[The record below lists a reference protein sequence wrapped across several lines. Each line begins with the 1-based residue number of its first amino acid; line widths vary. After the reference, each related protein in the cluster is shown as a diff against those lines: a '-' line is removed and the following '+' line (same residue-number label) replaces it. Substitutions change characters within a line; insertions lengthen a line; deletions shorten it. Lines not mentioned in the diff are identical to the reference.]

1 MIFQTERL
9 ILRPWEERDAGE
21 LFRWAQDP
29 LIGPVAGWNALRS
42 MDDALI
48 MIRGQYAAPEVY
60 AVCLKG
66 EDDASGQ
73 CTAMPIGCISLKFG
87 DDTDLTDAVDECE
100 ISSWIAKPYWGQG
113 LIPEGCEALLKHG
126 FEDLG
131 MKAIWAGYYDGNEK
145 SRSCLKRIGFTDH
158 HTDKNMFLP
167 LMNQLRV
174 GHIVVMTREDW
185 NKRTAT

>member
-29 LIGPVAGWNALRS
+29 LIGPAAGWNALRS
-42 MDDALI
+42 VDDALT
-48 MIRGQYAAPEVY
+48 MIRGQYAEPEVY

-66 EDDASGQ
+66 EDDESGLG
-73 CTAMPIGCISLKFG
+73 TAMPIGCISLKFG
-87 DDTDLTDAVDECE
+87 DDTDLTAAVDECE
-100 ISSWIAKPYWGQG
+100 ISSWIAKPYWGRG
-113 LIPEGCEALLKHG
+113 LIPEGCKVLLQHC

-131 MKAIWAGYYDGNEK
+131 VQAIWAGYYDGNEK
-145 SRSCLKRIGFTDH
+145 SRACLKRIGFIDH
-158 HTDKNMFLP
+158 HTEKNIFLP
-167 LMNQLRV
+167 LMNQLRI

-185 NKRTAT
+185 NKKTAT

>member
-9 ILRPWEERDAGE
+9 ILRPWEESDAKE
-21 LFRWAQDP
+21 LYRWAKDP
-29 LIGPVAGWNALRS
+29 LIGPAAGWNTLRS
-42 MDDALI
+42 VDDALT

-66 EDDASGQ
+66 EDDEFGR
-73 CTAMPIGCISLKFG
+73 CTARPIGCISLKFG
-87 DDTDLTDAVDECE
+87 SDTDLTDAADECE

-145 SRSCLKRIGFTDH
+145 SRTCLKKLGFADH
-158 HTDKNMFLP
+158 HTDKNMLLP

-174 GHIVVMTREDW
+174 GHIMVMTREAYS
-185 NKRTAT
+185 KRSL